1 MTDITQ
7 AQLEEVVTYYVNA
20 NDKPAARNY
29 IESWGPRIPGYNII
43 AGLKQLAAAQPSTTI
58 SENKP
63 VTPVT
68 HQNENK
74 PIETGTPAQATT
86 QPAEIITAI
95 NAVSIWIRRIIILS
109 VLSV

>member
-1 MTDITQ
+1 MNDITQ
-7 AQLEEVVTYYVNA
+7 AQLEEVVTYYVNE
-20 NDKPAARNY
+20 NDKPTARNY

-43 AGLKQLAAAQPSTTI
+43 AGLQQLAATQPTTTT
-58 SENKP
+58 SENNP

-68 HQNENK
+68 PQNENK